1 MKKVFL
7 LLAMSA
13 LIITGSAQTRRTNVR
28 NLSKKTNVKTVSKR
42 TPTVDTKALADT
54 LRSLKSQVKMEQ
66 MQLHVFE
73 TPLTQKLSDGTSF
86 KVVDCWQKKDLVYVK
101 FEVCNMDDSPRL
113 KIPERNIKALVD
125 DDKIAIIQLYRGES
139 SIWDTSRIDLN
150 QGVTDNFTVILYIKD
165 HLAKAVNLLK
175 ISENNSNSY
184 VEFREIPVRKA
195 DGSISTKDNNI
206 SLQDSLNIIK
216 SYLKDLKRRN
226 NITPIQT
233 MKLADGTVFELIS
246 CNYDNHSFVIPTIR
260 IYNHN
265 NTKNINYNTW
275 NALPGIKFTFEG
287 EEKRIDN
294 LYIGYDTSLTHKF
307 IVEKSIYTNISFL
320 CYIGDRLPKTLDN
333 IVLEDQDTHEKV
345 TFTNIKVER

>member
-7 LLAMSA
+7 LFAFSVF
-13 LIITGSAQTRRTNVR
+13 IITSSAQTRRTNVR
-28 NLSKKTNVKTVSKR
+28 KTAQKPKVTTVTKKTPR
-42 TPTVDTKALADT
+42 VDTKALADT

-184 VEFREIPVRKA
+184 VEFRELPVRKV
-195 DGSISTKDNNI
+195 DSSISANGNNVSI
-206 SLQDSLNIIK
+206 QDSVKIMK

-226 NITPIQT
+226 SITPIQT
-233 MKLADGTVFELIS
+233 QKLADGTVFELIS
-246 CNYDNHSFVIPTIR
+246 CNYDNHSFVTPKIR

-265 NTKNINYNTW
+265 NTKKINYNTW
-275 NALPGIKFTFEG
+275 NALPGIKYIFEG
-287 EEKRIDN
+287 KNQGITN
-294 LYIGYDTSLTHKF
+294 LYIGYDVSITHKF
-307 IVEKSIYTNISFL
+307 IVEKNIYTNISIV
-320 CYIGDRLPKTLDN
+320 CYTGDRLPKTLDK
-333 IVLEDQDTHEKV
+333 IELEDQDTHEKV